1 MSKDA
6 ERAQEL
12 LTRVET
18 ECAKAGLRLNAK
30 KTEYIAYNL
39 PAEHPPLRTVDGT
52 VLREVNDF
60 KYLGSWV
67 NSTDWRGGP

>member
-1 MSKDA
+1 M
-6 ERAQEL
+6 Q
-12 LTRVET
+12 
-18 ECAKAGLRLNAK
+18 K

-67 NSTDWRGGP
+67 NSTDRDVKVRRA